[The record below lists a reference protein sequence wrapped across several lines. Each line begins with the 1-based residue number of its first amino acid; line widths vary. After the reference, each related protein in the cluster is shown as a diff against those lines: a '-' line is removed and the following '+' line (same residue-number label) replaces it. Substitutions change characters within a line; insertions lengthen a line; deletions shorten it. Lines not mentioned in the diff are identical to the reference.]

1 MAMRRLLLLALPLA
15 LSGCFGEWNKDFDTM
30 KKGDDNLSYEVRTA
44 RSVEAVREM
53 EPKRKVADQD
63 CSKPFD
69 PAAGNVRCR

>member
-1 MAMRRLLLLALPLA
+1 MRPLLLLALPVA
-15 LSGCFGEWNKDFDTM
+15 LTGCFGEWNKDYDTM
-30 KKGDDNLSYEVRTA
+30 KRGDDSLTYETHRFQAATVP
-44 RSVEAVREM
+44 EM

>member
-1 MAMRRLLLLALPLA
+1 MRLLSLIAVLPALTA
-15 LSGCFGEWNKDFDTM
+15 CAAWNEDFTTMQRPDTTTVP
-30 KKGDDNLSYEVRTA
+30 YEVRTSQA
-44 RSVEAVREM
+44 AAAVREM